1 MRPLTTLKRLVVNER
16 KLEEVLVESRR
27 LGFLGPGDIAPQ
39 VDHSRRFG
47 SALMEGWSVEAP
59 RVADLGAGGGV
70 PSLPI
75 AVEREPMQLV
85 LVDASAKR
93 TSFLVW
99 ASVELGVADRVEVWT
114 GRAEEFAHLADR
126 RGAFDGVVARG
137 FGPPAATVE
146 CAAPLLRLGG
156 RCVIS
161 EPPGHRHW
169 PADGLA
175 RAGLSQLEGPEGFA
189 IFERTGTGEPG
200 LPRAARDLKR
210 RPLFSM

>member
-1 MRPLTTLKRLVVNER
+1 MTQKRLEVNER

-47 SALMEGWSVEAP
+47 AALMDGWSVESP
-59 RVADLGAGGGV
+59 HVADLGAGGGV

-75 AVEREPMQLV
+75 AFDRRDVELV

-99 ASVELGVADRVEVWT
+99 ASLELSVSDRVEVWT
-114 GRAEEFAHLADR
+114 GRAEEFAHLDDR

-137 FGPPAATVE
+137 FGPPSATLE
-146 CAAPLLRLGG
+146 CAGPLLRIGG

-169 PADGLA
+169 PVEGLA
-175 RAGLSQLEGPEGFA
+175 LVGLTQIEGPEGFA
-189 IFERTGTGEPG
+189 VFERTSEGRDG
-200 LPRAARDLKR
+200 LPRSARELKR
-210 RPLFSM
+210 QPLFSM